1 MEDLVLTGAERKLSR
16 QIMAEL
22 NHASCHLGLILNAC
36 LTQWWWGL
44 QGGKPKFEHEYPA
57 MAKDAY
63 PKTLVK
69 KVAKQVAVIS
79 RHVGDLLKGWKLDG
93 KANIR
98 DGVLDSTNTK
108 VAMINVALKKHG
120 PKERIYHEDVTILT
134 CVLALAFRDLQKLE
148 RHNDKTWRYLCQTL
162 ETLVKLVS
170 KPEHHPIAGAIY
182 ADVKP
187 WFMGTAAL
195 CDWEDSYHNH
205 FA

>member
-44 QGGKPKFEHEYPA
+44 RGGKPKDEAEYPA
-57 MAKDAY
+57 ISEDACPKPIAK
-63 PKTLVK
+63 KIT
-69 KVAKQVAVIS
+69 KQVEVIS
-79 RHVGDLLKGWKLDG
+79 RYVGDLLRGWGLDG
-93 KANIR
+93 KTNIR
-98 DGVLDSTNTK
+98 DGLLDSTNTK
-108 VAMINVALKKHG
+108 VLMINVALKKHG
-120 PKERIYHEDVTILT
+120 PAERVYHEDLTILT
-134 CVLALAFRDLQKLE
+134 SVLALAFRDLQKLE

-162 ETLVKLVS
+162 ETLAKLIA
-170 KPEHHPIAGAIY
+170 KPEHHSYAEAIY

-195 CDWEDSYHNH
+195 CDWSAE
-205 FA
+205 